1 MRRRICGV
9 TLAFSDRVMNVRVAA
24 FGMNGSLTRIP
35 IESSG
40 AGAEVD
46 GSRAAVLIEA
56 DEGFM
61 SDIARLLMEALLE
74 HDRAQQK
81 CLSTEGPT
89 RPIGRRVWAGSGGW
103 IDVSAW

>member
-1 MRRRICGV
+1 M
-9 TLAFSDRVMNVRVAA
+9 
-24 FGMNGSLTRIP
+24 
-35 IESSG
+35 
-40 AGAEVD
+40 D

-56 DEGFM
+56 EVGFM
-61 SDIARLLMEALLE
+61 SDIARLLMEAPLE
-74 HDRAQQK
+74 HDGAQQK